1 MKKEFNW
8 SLIDNIDNV
17 AGFGLTRKEFLTKE
31 LFENDCYEHLYP
43 VRKGDIVLDL
53 GASIAP
59 FTWKIMDKASKVYA
73 IEPMSEL
80 IPSIKQNT
88 EGYDVT
94 IINKALSY
102 KNGEIEM
109 TDDCV
114 NDFGI
119 RKVKTT
125 DFRTLLKDNNIT
137 KLDYIKT
144 DCEGGE
150 YFLFRD
156 ENMEFLKSVRNI
168 VGEFHL
174 RSKAH
179 NVEFRYFRDKFLPQF
194 KHFEVYSIDGTNI
207 KWDLHNEHFLE
218 YYNEVII
225 HINNE

>member
-8 SLIDNIDNV
+8 SAV
-17 AGFGLTRKEFLTKE
+17 AGNMLSNFDLTRKEFLDNE
-31 LFENDCYEHLYP
+31 LFQNDCYEHLYP
-43 VRKGDIVLDL
+43 VREGDIVLDL

-73 IEPMSEL
+73 VEPMSEL
-80 IPSIKQNT
+80 IPCIKQNT

-94 IINKALSY
+94 IINKALSFE
-102 KNGEIEM
+102 NGVLEM
-109 TDDCV
+109 TDDCINKFDV
-114 NDFGI
+114 
-119 RKVKTT
+119 REVETT
-125 DFRTLLKDNNIT
+125 NFKTLLKDNNIT
-137 KLDYIKT
+137 KIDYIKT

-174 RSKAH
+174 RSVPHKI
-179 NVEFRYFRDKFLPQF
+179 EFRYFRDKFLPQF